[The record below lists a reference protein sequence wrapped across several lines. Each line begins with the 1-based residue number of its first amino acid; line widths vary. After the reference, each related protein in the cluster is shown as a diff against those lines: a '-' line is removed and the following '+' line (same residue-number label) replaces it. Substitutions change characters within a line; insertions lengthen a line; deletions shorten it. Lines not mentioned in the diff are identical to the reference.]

1 MKTLTTLAAAFALT
15 LGATG
20 TVLAN
25 DGTSYVRYETDA
37 NNAQNSALQTAV
49 GHFTHPDHPGL
60 ELILYG
66 VVHIADADYYA
77 RVQKDLDSYTTVLY
91 EGVAPT
97 KNYKPTEDDKSL
109 GDMQKAMGSLLGL
122 TFQKDGIN
130 YKAKNLVHADMN
142 MDQLKKALGGGSIN
156 PMGGM
161 MSKEQMKSMGPMMK
175 MIGKFGKMFMEQM
188 PGMQDRFKTMMAKQ
202 LGNADVAQSMPGNF
216 GKVILIDRNEVVMK
230 VLARELPKTKTGSIA
245 IFYGAAHN
253 PDFEQRLGKLGWT
266 LNKKRWMT
274 AWRIGEGLSSDPK
287 VETPRKPA
295 VKRAP
300 EVEEEVPTPAP
311 TKKSSKQRWF

>member
-1 MKTLTTLAAAFALT
+1 MKPLTTITVALALT

-20 TVLAN
+20 SVLAN
-25 DGTSYVRYETDA
+25 DAESYVRFETDA
-37 NNAQNSALQTAV
+37 ENAKNAALQTAV

-60 ELILYG
+60 EIILYG

-91 EGVAPT
+91 EGVAPS
-97 KNYKPTEDDKSL
+97 KNYKPTEEDKSL
-109 GDMQKAMGSLLGL
+109 GNMQKAMGGLLGL
-122 TFQKDGIN
+122 SFQKDGIN

-175 MIGKFGKMFMEQM
+175 MIGKFGKMFMQQM
-188 PGMQDRFKTMMAKQ
+188 PGMQDRLKMQMGKQ
-202 LGNADVAQSMPGNF
+202 LGSGDAAKAMPGKF
-216 GKVILIDRNEVVMK
+216 GKVILEDRNEVVMK
-230 VLARELPKTKTGSIA
+230 VLAKQLPKTKTGTVA

-253 PDFEQRLGKLGWT
+253 PDFEQRLNKLGWT
-266 LNKKRWMT
+266 RTQKRWMT
-274 AWRIGEGLSSDPK
+274 AWRIGAGLSSDPQLATPK
-287 VETPRKPA
+287 KTIERPKTGGETPT
-295 VKRAP
+295 
-300 EVEEEVPTPAP
+300 PT
-311 TKKSSKQRWF
+311 TKTQPKQRWF